1 MPTSTW
7 EELIFLNKFSRI
19 WINQMGIYF
28 YCAILRRTIFF
39 YPNKYVWFFLMLT
52 IPFCFSTKIRAEENL
67 SAEYGKSDQRSFE
80 TRIATPEPEFFS
92 SWSSS
97 ESIRFYFGVGFR
109 NVKLQVAND
118 VIISDSDGEA
128 NGIGTNLGFFWE
140 EQAVE
145 YERQIS
151 IIEHS
156 DSLSYETQTGQK
168 LEVIQNNFWYI
179 LYPKLS
185 MKFYLHYGA
194 GIQFTKTRFAA
205 TGSNTSYEDEI
216 AIGAET
222 GVTYFVMSNLKL
234 FYRFSVGRQI
244 PFLKTSDSSAFLK
257 QSQLHT
263 IFLNYY
269 IPL

>member
-1 MPTSTW
+1 
-7 EELIFLNKFSRI
+7 
-19 WINQMGIYF
+19 
-28 YCAILRRTIFF
+28 
-39 YPNKYVWFFLMLT
+39 MLT
-52 IPFCFSTKIRAEENL
+52 ISFCFSAKIHAEENL

-109 NVKLQVAND
+109 SVRLLVTDD
-118 VIISDSDGEA
+118 VTTSDSDGTA
-128 NGIGTNLGFFWE
+128 NGIGTNLGYFWE
-140 EQAVE
+140 KQALE

-151 IIEHS
+151 IIDHKE
-156 DSLSYETQTGQK
+156 SLSYETQTGQK

-179 LYPKLS
+179 IYPKIS

-194 GIQFTKTRFAA
+194 GIQFTRTRFAA
-205 TGSNTSYEDEI
+205 TDIIKSYEDEI
-216 AIGAET
+216 AMGAET
-222 GVTYFVMSNLKL
+222 GLSYFLMSNLKL
-234 FYRFSVGRQI
+234 SYRFSVGRQI
-244 PFLKTSDSSAFLK
+244 PFLKTSGSSTFLK
-257 QSQLHT
+257 QSILHT

>member
-1 MPTSTW
+1 MD
-7 EELIFLNKFSRI
+7 KFSLS
-19 WINQMGIYF
+19 
-28 YCAILRRTIFF
+28 AFF
-39 YPNKYVWFFLMLT
+39 NKYIFHYT
-52 IPFCFSTKIRAEENL
+52 IKYICILLILVISFCFSAKIYAEESL
-67 SAEYGKSDQRSFE
+67 SSETGKSDQRGFE
-80 TRIATPEPEFFS
+80 SRLAEPEPDFFFS
-92 SWSSS
+92 GSSS
-97 ESIRFYFGVGFR
+97 ELKGFYFGVGFR
-109 NVKLQVAND
+109 NVSLQVAND
-118 VIISDSDGEA
+118 VTVSDSDGTA
-128 NGIGTNLGFFWE
+128 NGIGTNLGYFWE
-140 EQAVE
+140 EQALE

-151 IIEHS
+151 IIDHT

-179 LYPKLS
+179 LYPKIS

-205 TGSNTSYEDEI
+205 TGSNTSFEDEI

>member
-1 MPTSTW
+1 M
-7 EELIFLNKFSRI
+7 EIFYYCSISGRNTFFYLNKYI
-19 WINQMGIYF
+19 
-28 YCAILRRTIFF
+28 
-39 YPNKYVWFFLMLT
+39 WFFLIIAIT
-52 IPFCFSTKIRAEENL
+52 FCFSTKTHAEVNFL
-67 SAEYGKSDQRSFE
+67 DDAGKSDQRGFE
-80 TRIATPEPEFFS
+80 TRVATPDPDFFS
-92 SWSSS
+92 SGTSS

-140 EQAVE
+140 EQAFE

-156 DSLSYETQTGQK
+156 NSLSYETQSGQT
-168 LEVIQNNFWYI
+168 LEVIQNNFWYL
-179 LYPKLS
+179 LYPKIS
-185 MKFYLHYGA
+185 MNIYLHYGL

-205 TGSNTSYEDEI
+205 TGISTSYEDEI
-216 AIGAET
+216 ALGAET
-222 GVTYFVMSNLKL
+222 GLSYFLMSNLKL
-234 FYRFSVGRQI
+234 LYRFSVGRQI
-244 PFLKTSDSSAFLK
+244 PFLKTSNSSTFLK
-257 QSQLHT
+257 QSMLHT

>member
-1 MPTSTW
+1 M
-7 EELIFLNKFSRI
+7 EKFSLSAFFNKNI
-19 WINQMGIYF
+19 FHYKIKCN
-28 YCAILRRTIFF
+28 CILLIL
-39 YPNKYVWFFLMLT
+39 V
-52 IPFCFSTKIRAEENL
+52 ISFCFSAKIYAEESL
-67 SAEYGKSDQRSFE
+67 SAENGHSEQRGFE
-80 TRIATPEPEFFS
+80 SRVAKPEPDFFFS
-92 SWSSS
+92 GSSS
-97 ESIRFYFGVGFR
+97 ELKGFYFGVGFR
-109 NVKLQVAND
+109 NLSLQIAND
-118 VIISDSDGEA
+118 VTVSDSDGTA
-128 NGIGTNLGFFWE
+128 NGIGTNLGYFWE
-140 EQAVE
+140 EQALE

-151 IIEHS
+151 IIDHT

>member
-1 MPTSTW
+1 M
-7 EELIFLNKFSRI
+7 EKFSLS
-19 WINQMGIYF
+19 
-28 YCAILRRTIFF
+28 AFF
-39 YPNKYVWFFLMLT
+39 NKYIFHYT
-52 IPFCFSTKIRAEENL
+52 IKCICILLILVISFCFSTIIFAKESL
-67 SAEYGKSDQRSFE
+67 SAETGESDQRGFE
-80 TRIATPEPEFFS
+80 SRVAKPEPDFFFS
-92 SWSSS
+92 GSSS
-97 ESIRFYFGVGFR
+97 ELKGFYFGVGFR
-109 NVKLQVAND
+109 NVSLQVAND
-118 VIISDSDGEA
+118 VTVSDSDGTA
-128 NGIGTNLGFFWE
+128 NGIGTNLGYFWE
-140 EQAVE
+140 EQALE

-151 IIEHS
+151 IIDHT

-179 LYPKLS
+179 LYPKIS

>member
-1 MPTSTW
+1 M
-7 EELIFLNKFSRI
+7 EKFSLSAFFI
-19 WINQMGIYF
+19 KKIFHYKIKYI
-28 YCAILRRTIFF
+28 CILSIL
-39 YPNKYVWFFLMLT
+39 V
-52 IPFCFSTKIRAEENL
+52 ISFCFSAKIYAEESL
-67 SAEYGKSDQRSFE
+67 SAETGKFDQRDFE
-80 TRIATPEPEFFS
+80 PRIAKPEPDFFFS
-92 SWSSS
+92 GSSS
-97 ESIRFYFGVGFR
+97 ELKGFYFGVGFR
-109 NVKLQVAND
+109 NVSLQVAND
-118 VIISDSDGEA
+118 VNVSDSDGTA
-128 NGIGTNLGFFWE
+128 NGIGTNLGYFWE
-140 EQAVE
+140 EQALE

-151 IIEHS
+151 IIDHT

-179 LYPKLS
+179 LYPKIS
-185 MKFYLHYGA
+185 MKFYLNYGA
-194 GIQFTKTRFAA
+194 GIQFTKTRIAA

-216 AIGAET
+216 AIGAEI
-222 GVTYFVMSNLKL
+222 GVTYFVLSNLKL

>member
-1 MPTSTW
+1 M
-7 EELIFLNKFSRI
+7 EKFSLSTFF
-19 WINQMGIYF
+19 NKK
-28 YCAILRRTIFF
+28 ILNYKI
-39 YPNKYVWFFLMLT
+39 KYISILLIMF
-52 IPFCFSTKIRAEENL
+52 IPFCFSTIIYAEKYL
-67 SAEYGKSDQRSFE
+67 SAETFKSDESGFE
-80 TRIATPEPEFFS
+80 SRVAKPEPDFFFS
-92 SWSSS
+92 GSSS
-97 ESIRFYFGVGFR
+97 ELKGFYFGVGFR
-109 NVKLQVAND
+109 NVSLLVAND
-118 VIISDSDGEA
+118 VTVSDSDGTA
-128 NGIGTNLGFFWE
+128 NGIGTNLGYFWE
-140 EQAVE
+140 EQALE

-151 IIEHS
+151 IIDHT

-194 GIQFTKTRFAA
+194 GIQFTKTRITA
-205 TGSNTSYEDEI
+205 TESNTSYEDEI

-222 GVTYFVMSNLKL
+222 GVTFFVMSNLKL
-234 FYRFSVGRQI
+234 FYRFSLGRQI
-244 PFLKTSDSSAFLK
+244 PYLKTSDSSAFLK

>member
-1 MPTSTW
+1 
-7 EELIFLNKFSRI
+7 
-19 WINQMGIYF
+19 MGNYF
-28 YCAILRRTIFF
+28 YCAILRRNIFF
-39 YPNKYVWFFLMLT
+39 YPNNYIWFFLMLT
-52 IPFCFSTKIRAEENL
+52 IYFCFSAKIHAEENL
-67 SAEYGKSDQRSFE
+67 SAETGKSDQRGFE
-80 TRIATPEPEFFS
+80 TRVAIPEPEFFFS
-92 SWSSS
+92 GSSS

-156 DSLSYETQTGQK
+156 DSLSYETQSGQT

-179 LYPKLS
+179 LYQKISLN
-185 MKFYLHYGA
+185 FYLHYGA

-216 AIGAET
+216 AMGAET
-222 GVTYFVMSNLKL
+222 GVSYFVMSNLKL

-244 PFLKTSDSSAFLK
+244 PFLKTSNSSAFLK
-257 QSQLHT
+257 QSLLQT

>member
-1 MPTSTW
+1 M
-7 EELIFLNKFSRI
+7 EKFSLSAFFNKKI
-19 WINQMGIYF
+19 FHYEIKCI
-28 YCAILRRTIFF
+28 CILLI
-39 YPNKYVWFFLMLT
+39 L
-52 IPFCFSTKIRAEENL
+52 IISFCFSAKIYAEESL
-67 SAEYGKSDQRSFE
+67 SAETGKKDQRGFE
-80 TRIATPEPEFFS
+80 SRVAKPEPEFFFS
-92 SWSSS
+92 GSSS
-97 ESIRFYFGVGFR
+97 ELKGFYFGVGFR
-109 NVKLQVAND
+109 NVSLQIAND
-118 VIISDSDGEA
+118 VTVSDSDGTA
-128 NGIGTNLGFFWE
+128 NGIGTNLGYFWE
-140 EQAVE
+140 EQALE

-151 IIEHS
+151 IIEHT
-156 DSLSYETQTGQK
+156 DSLSYKTQTGQK

-179 LYPKLS
+179 LYPKIS

-205 TGSNTSYEDEI
+205 TENNTSYEDEI

-244 PFLKTSDSSAFLK
+244 PFLKTSDPNAFLK

-263 IFLNYY
+263 LFLNYY

>member
-1 MPTSTW
+1 M
-7 EELIFLNKFSRI
+7 EKFSLS
-19 WINQMGIYF
+19 
-28 YCAILRRTIFF
+28 AFF
-39 YPNKYVWFFLMLT
+39 NKYIFHYT
-52 IPFCFSTKIRAEENL
+52 IKCICILLILVISFCFSAKIYAEESL
-67 SAEYGKSDQRSFE
+67 SAKTGKSSQRSFE
-80 TRIATPEPEFFS
+80 SRVAKPEPDFFFS
-92 SWSSS
+92 GSSS
-97 ESIRFYFGVGFR
+97 ELKGFYFGVGFR
-109 NVKLQVAND
+109 NVSLLVAND
-118 VIISDSDGEA
+118 VTVSDSDGTA
-128 NGIGTNLGFFWE
+128 NGIGTNLGYFWE
-140 EQAVE
+140 EQALE

-151 IIEHS
+151 IIDHT
-156 DSLSYETQTGQK
+156 DSLTYETQTGQK
-168 LEVIQNNFWYI
+168 MEVIQNNLWYI

-244 PFLKTSDSSAFLK
+244 PLLKTSDSIAFLK

>member
-1 MPTSTW
+1 M
-7 EELIFLNKFSRI
+7 EKFSLS
-19 WINQMGIYF
+19 
-28 YCAILRRTIFF
+28 AFF
-39 YPNKYVWFFLMLT
+39 NKYIFHYT
-52 IPFCFSTKIRAEENL
+52 IKCICILLILVISFCFSAKIYAEESL
-67 SAEYGKSDQRSFE
+67 SAETGKSDQRGFE
-80 TRIATPEPEFFS
+80 SRVAKPEPDFFFS
-92 SWSSS
+92 GSSS
-97 ESIRFYFGVGFR
+97 ELKGFYFGVGFR
-109 NVKLQVAND
+109 NVSLQVAND
-118 VIISDSDGEA
+118 VTVSDSDGTA
-128 NGIGTNLGFFWE
+128 NGIGTNLGYFWE
-140 EQAVE
+140 EQALE

-151 IIEHS
+151 IINHT
-156 DSLSYETQTGQK
+156 DSLTYETQTGQK
-168 LEVIQNNFWYI
+168 LEIIQNNLWYI

-244 PFLKTSDSSAFLK
+244 PFLKTSDSNAFLK

>member
-1 MPTSTW
+1 M
-7 EELIFLNKFSRI
+7 K
-19 WINQMGIYF
+19 G
-28 YCAILRRTIFF
+28 
-39 YPNKYVWFFLMLT
+39 
-52 IPFCFSTKIRAEENL
+52 
-67 SAEYGKSDQRSFE
+67 
-80 TRIATPEPEFFS
+80 
-92 SWSSS
+92 
-97 ESIRFYFGVGFR
+97 FYFGVGFR
-109 NVKLQVAND
+109 NVSLQILNNVN
-118 VIISDSDGEA
+118 VSDADGTA
-128 NGIGTNLGFFWE
+128 NGIGTNLGYFWE
-140 EQAVE
+140 EQAIE

-151 IIEHS
+151 IIDHT

-194 GIQFTKTRFAA
+194 GIQFTKTRIAG
-205 TGSNTSYEDEI
+205 TGSKTSYEDEI

-222 GVTYFVMSNLKL
+222 GVTYFVLSNLKL

-244 PFLKTSDSSAFLK
+244 PYLKTSDSSAFLK
-257 QSQLHT
+257 QSLIHS

>member
-1 MPTSTW
+1 M
-7 EELIFLNKFSRI
+7 
-19 WINQMGIYF
+19 
-28 YCAILRRTIFF
+28 
-39 YPNKYVWFFLMLT
+39 
-52 IPFCFSTKIRAEENL
+52 
-67 SAEYGKSDQRSFE
+67 
-80 TRIATPEPEFFS
+80 
-92 SWSSS
+92 
-97 ESIRFYFGVGFR
+97 GFR
-109 NVKLQVAND
+109 NVSLQVAND
-118 VIISDSDGEA
+118 VNVSDSDGTA
-128 NGIGTNLGFFWE
+128 NGIGTNLGYFWE
-140 EQAVE
+140 EQALE

-151 IIEHS
+151 IIDHT

-179 LYPKLS
+179 LYPKIS

-222 GVTYFVMSNLKL
+222 GVTYFVLSNLKL